1 MPQTYLLKDI
11 DDDVYARAKAKAAM
25 ERETIKTVLL
35 RALEEY
41 AKEEAKNDNV

>member
-11 DDDVYARAKAKAAM
+11 DDDIYARAKARAAM

-35 RALEEY
+35 RALGEY
-41 AKEEAKNDNV
+41 AREEVKNDSV